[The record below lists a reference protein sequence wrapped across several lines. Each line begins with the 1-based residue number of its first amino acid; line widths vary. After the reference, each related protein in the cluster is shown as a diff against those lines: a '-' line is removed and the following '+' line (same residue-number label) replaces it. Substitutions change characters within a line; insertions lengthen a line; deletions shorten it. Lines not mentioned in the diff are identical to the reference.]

1 MFMSESQSFSK
12 STSYDFEQEV
22 LTRFRFL
29 VEILPLECE
38 IYRETWGINTALC
51 LNFQH
56 CPYYLEIVKENSAIL
71 LQMMKR
77 LGLAQSIIFR
87 EGNQLKAWRN
97 LVNS

>member
-1 MFMSESQSFSK
+1 MSESQSFSK

-22 LTRFRFL
+22 LIRFRFL
-29 VEILPLECE
+29 VEILPVECE
-38 IYRETWGINTALC
+38 IYRESWGENTALC

-56 CPYYLEIVKENSAIL
+56 CPYYLEIVKENAPIL
-71 LQMMKR
+71 LQMIKR
-77 LGLAQSIIFR
+77 LGLAKSIIFR